1 MSHNCVISNQVTPWS
16 KKIDSQTTI
25 CKIFSSCKL
34 VCIMCFAGQ
43 PSDQFACFFCMPSPK
58 IPEGFFGRHKSSHC
72 KPGLRLRTSSE
83 IFMLFV
89 ILADNTIFTIK

>member
-1 MSHNCVISNQVTPWS
+1 MHHVLCRAAFRP
-16 KKIDSQTTI
+16 I
-25 CKIFSSCKL
+25 CMLLLYAITQNPGRL
-34 VCIMCFAGQ
+34 
-43 PSDQFACFFCMPSPK
+43 
-58 IPEGFFGRHKSSHC
+58 FFGRHKSSHC

>member
-1 MSHNCVISNQVTPWS
+1 
-16 KKIDSQTTI
+16 
-25 CKIFSSCKL
+25 
-34 VCIMCFAGQ
+34 MCFAGQ
-43 PSDQFACFFCMPSPK
+43 PSDQFACFFVCHHPK
-58 IPEGFFGRHKSSHC
+58 SRKAFFGRHKSSHC

>member
-1 MSHNCVISNQVTPWS
+1 
-16 KKIDSQTTI
+16 
-25 CKIFSSCKL
+25 
-34 VCIMCFAGQ
+34 MCFAGSLQ
-43 PSDQFACFFCMPSPK
+43 TNLHASFVCHHPK
-58 IPEGFFGRHKSSHC
+58 SRKAFFGRHKSSHY